1 MAQKEK
7 PINKTS
13 VKCCYFSYNS
23 IPRLVIIKNEPAQA
37 DIDGVPAD
45 GWLGPV
51 DFSGLSHV
59 GAGKEPT
66 DNLNVSTDTL
76 VAPKV

>member
-1 MAQKEK
+1 M
-7 PINKTS
+7 
-13 VKCCYFSYNS
+13 V
-23 IPRLVIIKNEPAQA
+23 L
-37 DIDGVPAD
+37 AD

-66 DNLNVSTDTL
+66 NNLNVSTDTL